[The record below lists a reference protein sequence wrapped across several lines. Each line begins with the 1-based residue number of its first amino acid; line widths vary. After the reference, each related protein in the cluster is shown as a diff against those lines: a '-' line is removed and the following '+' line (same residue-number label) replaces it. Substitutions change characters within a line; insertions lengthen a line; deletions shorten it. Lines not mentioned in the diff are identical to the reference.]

1 VTEPATSKS
10 VLIIGAS
17 SMLGRALAHDYAASG
32 WRIMLA
38 GRDAEELQRVASD
51 VTIRGHTIVDR
62 ISLDLG
68 DTVSVDVAATE
79 ILRRG
84 VPEVI
89 IFVAGVAN
97 RLAEAPYDP
106 VIAQSLLAVNYLG
119 PTRLVGAL
127 LPALQ
132 AAPGS
137 LIAFVSSV
145 AGDRGRRTNFV
156 YGAAK
161 AALNTY
167 CQGLRALLAPNGV
180 GVLTIKLG
188 YMDTRLAYGVAPP
201 AITCSPSYAAK
212 MIRRS
217 IKRRR
222 MVVYVPGFWRWICF
236 FLCIIPEKIF
246 IRLPIP

>member
-1 VTEPATSKS
+1 MTEPANSQS
-10 VLIIGAS
+10 ILIIGAS

-32 WRIMLA
+32 WRIILA
-38 GRDAEELQRVASD
+38 GRDADELQRVASD
-51 VTIRGHTIVDR
+51 VAIRWHTTVDTIAVDFV
-62 ISLDLG
+62 
-68 DTVSVDVAATE
+68 DTVSVDAAAAD
-79 ILRRG
+79 ILRKG
-84 VPEVI
+84 IPQVI
-89 IFVAGVAN
+89 IIVAGTTN
-97 RLAEAPYDP
+97 GLAEAPYDP
-106 VIAQSLLAVNYLG
+106 AIAQSLLAINYAG

-137 LIAFVSSV
+137 MIAFISSI

-180 GVLTIKLG
+180 GVLTVKLG
-188 YMDTRLAYGVAPP
+188 YMDTRLAYGIAPP
-201 AITCSPSYAAK
+201 AMTCSPNYAGKA
-212 MIRRS
+212 IRRA
-217 IKRRR
+217 IERRR
-222 MVVYVPGFWRWICF
+222 MVVYVPGFWRWISF
-236 FLCIIPEKIF
+236 ILRAIPERIF